1 MNQYKTHLLSAVNL
15 SAASSNRIHREFIAP
30 LLADHHP
37 ERDGGSSTV
46 QDLAQLLGVDVVHTL
61 ILAGVAAV
69 GKALSHGLEGSRQTV
84 AEVSGKHAG
93 LGGSCST

>member
-1 MNQYKTHLLSAVNL
+1 MQYKIL
-15 SAASSNRIHREFIAP
+15 ASDYDN
-30 LLADHHP
+30 
-37 ERDGGSSTV
+37 
-46 QDLAQLLGVDVVHTL
+46 TL

>member
-1 MNQYKTHLLSAVNL
+1 MNQYKIHLLSAVNP

-93 LGGSCST
+93 LGESCST